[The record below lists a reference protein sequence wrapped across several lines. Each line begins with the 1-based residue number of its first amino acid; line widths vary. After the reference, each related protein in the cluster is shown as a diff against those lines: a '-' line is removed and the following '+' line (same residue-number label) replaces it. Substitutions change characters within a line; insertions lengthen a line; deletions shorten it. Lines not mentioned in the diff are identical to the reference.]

1 MRRNPQFV
9 KPSGRSVALWL
20 CILLVLAFTGTSAFA
35 QGSSGATLQA
45 SKTIDVCDNGDGTWK
60 FSGEVSVWNTGTA
73 TAQGLNITDCLQY
86 KSASQSGQ
94 PKNVVCLANVQ
105 NDAPSGPTTTI
116 PGLTS
121 ETEALRFSYDFT
133 GFFSTPLD
141 VNGTIRNSAQ
151 LTITN
156 HSGGVVNGPNPKAT
170 WMGGTPPACTR
181 SCGCTLTQGY
191 WGTHNNN
198 VCTSNPSSPLCVI
211 WPSPYDPNALFFN
224 SGLTWQQ
231 IMDTSD
237 AGGNAYINLAHQYIA
252 AVLNVANG
260 ACDPDSVAQLITLA
274 QGFFNGF
281 AAGSDFCASGGP
293 PGTTTCGLQV
303 TWAGILADYN
313 QGTGA
318 FTNNPGHCSQ

>member
-1 MRRNPQFV
+1 MRRKPQFV
-9 KPSGRSVALWL
+9 KPSGRSIELWVCSSDL
-20 CILLVLAFTGTSAFA
+20 LAFTGTSAFA
-35 QGSSGATLQA
+35 QGASGATLQA
-45 SKTIDVCDNGDGTWK
+45 SKTIDVCDNGNGTWK

-94 PKNVVCLANVQ
+94 PKNLVCLANVQ

-133 GFFSTPLD
+133 GVFSTPLD
-141 VNGTIRNSAQ
+141 VTGTIRNNAQ

-156 HSGGVVNGPNPKAT
+156 YSGGVVNGPNPKAT
-170 WMGGTPPACTR
+170 WTGGTPPACTR
-181 SCGCTLTQGY
+181 SCGCTFTQGY
-191 WGTHNNN
+191 WGSKPG
-198 VCTSNPSSPLCVI
+198 VV
-211 WPSPYDPNALFFN
+211 WPSPFDRTALFFN

-274 QGFFNGF
+274 QGFFTGF
-281 AAGSDFCASGGP
+281 AVGSDFCASGGP

-313 QGTGA
+313 QGTGS
-318 FTNNPGHCSQ
+318 FTSNPGHCSE

>member
-1 MRRNPQFV
+1 MRLV
-9 KPSGRSVALWL
+9 KTSGRGVALWS
-20 CILLVLAFTGTSAFA
+20 CILLILAFAGNQAFA

-45 SKTIDVCDNGDGTWK
+45 SKTLDICDNGDGTWK
-60 FSGEVSVWNTGTA
+60 FSGEVSVWNTGLNA
-73 TAQGLNITDCLQY
+73 AQGLNITDCLQY

-94 PKNVVCLANVQ
+94 PKNLVCLSNVQ
-105 NDAPSGPTTTI
+105 NNPPSGPTTTV
-116 PGLTS
+116 PGLTD
-121 ETEALRFSYDFT
+121 ETAALRFSYDFT
-133 GFFSTPLD
+133 GVYSTPLD
-141 VNGTIRNSAQ
+141 VSGTIRNSAQ

-156 HSGGVVNGPNPKAT
+156 HSGGVTNGPNPKAT
-170 WMGGTPPACTR
+170 WAGGTPPACTR
-181 SCGCTLTQGY
+181 SCGCTFTQGY
-191 WGTHNNN
+191 WDNKPG
-198 VCTSNPSSPLCVI
+198 VV
-211 WPSPYDPNALFFN
+211 WPAPYDRNALFFN

-260 ACDPDSVAQLITLA
+260 ACDPDSVAQLIVLA

-313 QGTGA
+313 QGTGS
-318 FTNNPGHCSQ
+318 FTSNPGHCSE